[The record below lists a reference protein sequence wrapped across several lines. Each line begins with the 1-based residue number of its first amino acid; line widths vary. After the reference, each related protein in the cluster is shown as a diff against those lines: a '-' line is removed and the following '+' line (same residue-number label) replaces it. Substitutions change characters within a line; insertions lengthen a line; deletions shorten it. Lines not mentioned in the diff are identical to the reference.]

1 MVRFPAPLRTV
12 REEPEFAAGLR
23 AIFRGVV
30 PNPQLLDEML
40 NGVVFAL
47 ARDPRIG
54 ARIMS
59 IHICAIPVDMPPS
72 SKSRSSSTTSST
84 WTACSC
90 AAPRSAVR
98 RLPSH
103 RP

>member
-12 REEPEFAAGLR
+12 REEPEFAADLR
-23 AIFRGVV
+23 TIFRGVI

-59 IHICAIPVDMPPS
+59 TNIWAIPVDLPPVG
-72 SKSRSSSTTSST
+72 KALLIYYEFDEDRVLLRGATE
-84 WTACSC
+84 
-90 AAPRSAVR
+90 R
-98 RLPSH
+98 RQASP
-103 RP
+103 

>member
-12 REEPEFAAGLR
+12 REEPEFGADLWT
-23 AIFRGVV
+23 IFRSVA

-40 NGVVFAL
+40 NGIVFAL

-59 IHICAIPVDMPPS
+59 TTIWAIPVDLPPVG
-72 SKSRSSSTTSST
+72 RSILIYYEFDEDRVLLRGATE
-84 WTACSC
+84 
-90 AAPRSAVR
+90 R
-98 RLPSH
+98 RQASP
-103 RP
+103 